1 MVLSD
6 YTIEVTRATFEQ
18 RLREANEV
26 RRADRFMRAPV
37 AYLIAVVSAL
47 ITGN

>member
-6 YTIEVTRATFEQ
+6 YTIEVARATFEQ

-26 RRADRFMRAPV
+26 RRADRFRKAPV

-47 ITGN
+47 IIGS